1 MNEFIKRYKI
11 KIRALS
17 PIHVG
22 NGEKIGK
29 KEYINLLWDH
39 KVIIPDLIKMY
50 TDICKAGLEKEYIK
64 YMLNEQTDLGIWLK
78 KHDFQK
84 KDYQR
89 WKRYELDSGDALSGS
104 PVGRQV
110 RTKEIMCITKDA
122 YGLPFIPGSSLKG
135 MIRTALLAYEI
146 KQNPEKYREVCTSIK
161 NNVRQFTKRDQCLSR
176 ETSDLETMAFHTLG
190 RDEKKKGNAV
200 NSCLSGLIVSDS
212 KPISLKSLTLSQKI
226 DYTLDG
232 KEKPLPILREALI
245 PGTEILFDVTI
256 HEECPYTMETI
267 LAALN
272 YFHQI
277 CYDYFY
283 SKFHRGTAEEGVV
296 WLGGGVGF
304 LSKTVLYALYEK
316 KTVPIV
322 DVVFK
327 NTLGFKIY
335 QRHKHDRDL
344 RLNVAPHVCKCTR
357 YHNQLYDMGMGKIE
371 VLK

>member
-212 KPISLKSLTLSQKI
+212 KPISADCLILCRKQDEMPNGTV
-226 DYTLDG
+226 
-232 KEKPLPILREALI
+232 KELNILRECI
-245 PGTEILFDVTI
+245 RPGTKLEFHITIDSTLYKGKRENILRAVRHFG
-256 HEECPYTMETI
+256 ECYMEC
-267 LAALN
+267 
-272 YFHQI
+272 F
-277 CYDYFY
+277 
-283 SKFHRGTAEEGVV
+283 SKKFSSGDSMKGAMLY
-296 WLGGGVGF
+296 LGGGSGYV
-304 LSKTVLYALYEK
+304 SKTVTYPLFGEK
-316 KTVPIV
+316 GVEIISKILN
-322 DVVFK
+322 
-327 NTLGFKIY
+327 NTLPSKLRT
-335 QRHKHDRDL
+335 QHRHG
-344 RLNVAPHVCKCTR
+344 VW
-357 YHNQLYDMGMGKIE
+357 
-371 VLK
+371 